1 MNKYD
6 LLIGCLDK
14 KINEANSGMR
24 VASPS
29 ITLSLNEAMNIKM
42 ALNDVKKLED
52 LIPELE
58 NESRF
63 VRARNKRLE
72 QENEKLE
79 KALEFYVRKEQE
91 GIA

>member
-29 ITLSLNEAMNIKM
+29 IILSLNEAMNIKM
-42 ALNDVKKLED
+42 ACCRGR
-52 LIPELE
+52 PT
-58 NESRF
+58 RQG
-63 VRARNKRLE
+63 R
-72 QENEKLE
+72 
-79 KALEFYVRKEQE
+79 
-91 GIA
+91 G